1 MNMKMRRKAVASLA
15 ALVLIVGI
23 SVFAQVNR
31 PYHNGSVWNIA
42 FIRIKPGMDT
52 AYMNYLAGSWKT
64 EQEAQK
70 KDGNIL
76 SYKVM
81 SVEGLTPGDWN
92 LMLMTEY
99 KNLATMEA
107 NEDKA
112 EAVAQRVIGN
122 DEKQMQGYK
131 DRSEIREVL
140 GGRLAREII
149 LEPKGR

>member
-1 MNMKMRRKAVASLA
+1 MNTKRIILVALA
-15 ALVLIVGI
+15 ALLVIVSA

-31 PYHNGSVWNIA
+31 PYHNGTVWNIA

-52 AYMNYLAGSWKT
+52 AYMNYLAGQWKA

-76 SYKVM
+76 SYKVL
-81 SVEGLTPGDWN
+81 SVEGHTPGEFN

-107 NEDKA
+107 NEDKS
-112 EAVAQRVIGN
+112 EAVAQKVVGD
-122 DEKQMQGYK
+122 DEKQRQGY
-131 DRSEIREVL
+131 RERLEIREVL
-140 GGRLAREII
+140 GDRLAREII
-149 LEPKGR
+149 LEPKSR

>member
-1 MNMKMRRKAVASLA
+1 MNTKRIILVALA
-15 ALVLIVGI
+15 ALLVIVSA

-31 PYHNGSVWNIA
+31 PYHNGSVWSIA

-52 AYMNYLAGSWKT
+52 AYMNYLAGQWKA

-76 SYKVM
+76 SYRVL
-81 SVEGLTPGDWN
+81 SVEGHTPGEFN

-107 NEDKA
+107 NEDKS
-112 EAVAQRVIGN
+112 EAVAQKVVGD
-122 DEKQMQGYK
+122 DEKQRQGYK
-131 DRSEIREVL
+131 ERLEIREIM
-140 GGRLAREII
+140 GDRLAREII
-149 LEPKGR
+149 LEPKRR

>member
-1 MNMKMRRKAVASLA
+1 MKTRHIAIGSLA
-15 ALVLIVGI
+15 VLILIAGI

-52 AYMNYLAGSWKT
+52 AYMNYVATSWKA

-76 SYKVM
+76 SYRVM
-81 SVEGLTPGDWN
+81 SVEGHTAGEWN

-99 KNLATMEA
+99 RNLTTMEA
-107 NEDKA
+107 NEDKS
-112 EAVAQRVIGN
+112 EAVAQKVVG
-122 DEKQMQGYK
+122 DDAKQMQGY
-131 DRSEIREVL
+131 REREQIREVL
-140 GGRLAREII
+140 GNRLAREII